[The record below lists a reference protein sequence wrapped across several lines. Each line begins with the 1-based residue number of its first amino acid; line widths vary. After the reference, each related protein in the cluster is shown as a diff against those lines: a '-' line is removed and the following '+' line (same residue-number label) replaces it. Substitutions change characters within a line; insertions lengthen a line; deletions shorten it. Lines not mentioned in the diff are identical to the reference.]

1 MKVMKFGGTSVGTV
15 ESINSVRNIVAG
27 EQAELVVV
35 VSALGGITNLL
46 IKTAND
52 AVAGG
57 YEEGLSEI
65 RKRHESVMS
74 GVLPGG
80 ADDVKTK
87 IGGLLSELATEYEQ
101 IKEAGMKAGVT
112 INPATPV
119 SMLADI
125 IDDIDLALIM
135 SVNPGFGGQKFIQN
149 SVKKVHELR
158 DLISLRGSKAL
169 IEVDGGVNEETGRLL
184 KDAGADILVAGN
196 YVFGAEN
203 PLERISTLKNL

>member
-27 EQAELVVV
+27 EQGALVVV

-101 IKEAGMKAGVT
+101 IRRLERLPWRRSTELCRSARECRRSSWRQLWA
-112 INPATPV
+112 P
-119 SMLADI
+119 SMLTRW
-125 IDDIDLALIM
+125 
-135 SVNPGFGGQKFIQN
+135 N
-149 SVKKVHELR
+149 
-158 DLISLRGSKAL
+158 
-169 IEVDGGVNEETGRLL
+169 
-184 KDAGADILVAGN
+184 
-196 YVFGAEN
+196 
-203 PLERISTLKNL
+203 